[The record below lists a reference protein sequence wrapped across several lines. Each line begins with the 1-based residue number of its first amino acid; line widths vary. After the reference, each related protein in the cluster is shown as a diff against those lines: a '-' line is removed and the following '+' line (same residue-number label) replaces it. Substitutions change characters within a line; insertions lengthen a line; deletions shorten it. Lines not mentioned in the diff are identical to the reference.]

1 MWVFILRLE
10 NLILDLANL
19 EEILR
24 DTKINDMLCSR
35 FRQTELHLLA
45 TSPKHCS
52 QQRTGRVVVGG
63 ITSVGGQSRP
73 GWVFHWLWPSATS
86 QGPGSHILDLQ
97 EARWGP
103 FPQCHLEIIATVKK
117 CIYLTKWACLLLC
130 FLYGGLDVMG
140 THYNLKRGRTD
151 STAKWP
157 SPF

>member
-52 QQRTGRVVVGG
+52 
-63 ITSVGGQSRP
+63 
-73 GWVFHWLWPSATS
+73 
-86 QGPGSHILDLQ
+86 
-97 EARWGP
+97 
-103 FPQCHLEIIATVKK
+103 
-117 CIYLTKWACLLLC
+117 
-130 FLYGGLDVMG
+130 
-140 THYNLKRGRTD
+140 
-151 STAKWP
+151 
-157 SPF
+157 